1 MYRMD
6 KVKAPDFKNK
16 LDRIHEVSRNFENLK
31 VCIKV
36 ERAGVVGSSPTV
48 EVKNVSAGFD
58 WDNGKLIIYPESLLR
73 EVDRDELDMINKKM
87 KEAGW
92 NYYEFSNLKR
102 ENVKLKQKIQ
112 ELQKA
117 QDNPNAD

>member
-1 MYRMD
+1 MYRVD
-6 KVKAPDFKNK
+6 KVKALDFKSQ
-16 LDRIHEVSRNFENLK
+16 LDRIHEVSREFENLK

-36 ERAGVVGSSPTV
+36 ERVGAVGSSPTV

-58 WDNGKLIIYPESLLR
+58 WDKGKLIIYPESLLR

-102 ENVKLKQKIQ
+102 ENAKLKQKIQ

>member
-1 MYRMD
+1 MYRVD
-6 KVKAPDFKNK
+6 KVKASDFKSQ
-16 LDRIHEVSRNFENLK
+16 LDRIHEVSREFENLK

-36 ERAGVVGSSPTV
+36 ERVGAVGSSPTV

-58 WDNGKLIIYPESLLR
+58 WDKGKLIIYPESLLR